1 MELNR
6 NAVYFGVRDSNVV
19 MIARERRPSAV
30 DMVKHD
36 NPAYHVWRI
45 ITYKRFYEL
54 AFDLGNDKY
63 GI

>member
-1 MELNR
+1 MLFIL
-6 NAVYFGVRDSNVV
+6 VYAILMLY

-45 ITYKRFYEL
+45 ITYKRFYDL